1 MSFTTLRMIEILVR
15 LVMFGIS
22 FYALQSIRVDL
33 FKRGHT
39 LQIQLIYLLVA
50 LALAELSS
58 QFLLTLWFYHA

>member
-39 LQIQLIYLLVA
+39 LQIQLIYMLVA

-58 QFLLTLWFYHA
+58 QFLLSLWFYHA

>member
-39 LQIQLIYLLVA
+39 MQIQLIYMLVA

-58 QFLLTLWFYHA
+58 QFLLSLWFYHA

>member
-15 LVMFGIS
+15 LIMFGIS

-39 LQIQLIYLLVA
+39 LQIQLIYMLVA

-58 QFLLTLWFYHA
+58 QFLLSLWFYHA

>member
-39 LQIQLIYLLVA
+39 LQIQLIFMLVA
-50 LALAELSS
+50 LALADLSS
-58 QFLLTLWFYHA
+58 QFLFAVWFYHA